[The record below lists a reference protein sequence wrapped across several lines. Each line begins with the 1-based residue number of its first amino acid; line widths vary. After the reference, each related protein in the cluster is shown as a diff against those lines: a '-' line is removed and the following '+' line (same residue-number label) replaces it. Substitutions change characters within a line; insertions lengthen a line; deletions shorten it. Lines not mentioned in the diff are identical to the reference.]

1 MAEGLDLGSRWYK
14 SRKCADSSCVEVAGS
29 GDDILIRNSL
39 QPEKIVR
46 VTKAEWTAFVEGVQ
60 NGDFSF

>member
-1 MAEGLDLGSRWYK
+1 MAEGLDHGSRWYK
-14 SRKCADSSCVEVAGS
+14 SRKCADSACVEVAGA
-29 GDDILIRNSL
+29 GDDVLIRSSL

-60 NGDFSF
+60 DGDFPF

>member
-14 SRKCADSSCVEVAGS
+14 SRKCADAACLEVAGA
-29 GDDILIRNSL
+29 GGDILIRSSL

-60 NGDFSF
+60 DGDFPF